1 MRCVLCRMA
10 APPRMSIVLSAPLR
24 TWLHEEAVRLGITV
38 SELIR
43 RLLDQARG
51 A

>member
-1 MRCVLCRMA
+1 MS

-24 TWLHEEAVRLGITV
+24 TWLGEEAARLGISV
-38 SELIR
+38 SEVIR
-43 RLLDQARG
+43 RLLDKARG